1 MKKKIDKKKYKK
13 ALDFTYKIHFKQNR
27 KDTGIP
33 YFTHLVSVSNNVMEE
48 GGTTDEAIGG
58 LLHDA
63 VEDQGGL
70 KTLIKIRKLFGNNVA
85 KIVDECSDTV
95 VAPKPPWLL
104 RKKKYISDIKKKGQS
119 SMFVSLCDKLH
130 NGTCIVNDY
139 KREGR
144 KVWGLFKNA
153 SPKQVAWYYESLY
166 KEFSKHLKGHKV
178 LKDNYLMVVK
188 DIKKAASK

>member
-1 MKKKIDKKKYKK
+1 MLDKKKYKK
-13 ALDFTYKIHFKQNR
+13 ALDFAYKIHFDQNR
-27 KDTGIP
+27 KKTKIP
-33 YFTHLVSVSNNVMEE
+33 YFTHLVSVSNHVIED

-70 KTLIKIRKLFGNNVA
+70 KTLKKIRKLFGNNVA
-85 KIVDECSDTV
+85 KIVNECSDTI
-95 VAPKPPWLL
+95 VAPKPPWLA

-130 NGTCIVNDY
+130 NGTSIVNDY
-139 KREGR
+139 KRKGK
-144 KVWGLFKNA
+144 KVWTRFTA

-178 LKDNYLMVVK
+178 LKDNFLMVVK
-188 DIKKAASK
+188 EIKKAASK